1 MKIVLAL
8 ALLFGAGQA
17 QVHQPGNG
25 VTLPKVIHE
34 VKADY
39 TNEARAQRIEGTV
52 LLGAVVLEDGS
63 VGDVEIVRSVD
74 AVYGLDANAAK
85 AMKQW
90 TFKPGMKDGRPVA
103 VAIHVEMT
111 FSLK

>member
-1 MKIVLAL
+1 MKTLLAL

-17 QVHQPGNG
+17 QVYQPGNG
-25 VTLPKVIHE
+25 VTLPKVVHQE
-34 VKADY
+34 KAGY
-39 TNEARAQRIEGTV
+39 TSEARSQRIEGTV

-63 VGDVEIVRSVD
+63 VGDVEIERSLD
-74 AVYGLDANAAK
+74 SIYGLDANAVK

-90 TFKPGMKDGRPVA
+90 TFKPGVKDGKPVA

-111 FSLK
+111 FTLK